1 MKMMK
6 RARNWLAMALVIAGT
21 CMMLFS
27 AFFLLRYRSNTRDM
41 DDNSRELLRELERII
56 PRDPVMTQDPVYKDS
71 DNMPA
76 IEIKGI
82 SCIGILKIP
91 KLGIELPVANNGS
104 DIGFTPIHIS
114 GTPNSTD
121 FVIEALGYSSQFGQ
135 LSKLELKDNLIFV
148 DLYGVQYSYEITGI
162 VSGTQEQLQAMDDA
176 MLEETDSTESGLAA
190 AVEEKEEMP
199 AEEEE
204 DTIQNLPGVETVTGN
219 EEQNDANDENEVR
232 VEKQKPELI
241 LKYRKSLMTYV
252 RVAGLLRT
260 EDKEDQEAAG

>member
-1 MKMMK
+1 MMK

-21 CMMLFS
+21 CMMFFS
-27 AFFLLRYRSNTRDM
+27 VLFLLRYHSNTRDM
-41 DDNSRELLRELERII
+41 DDNATELLRELERAI
-56 PRDPVMTQDPVYKDS
+56 PKDPVMTQDPVYKDT

-76 IEIKGI
+76 IELKGI
-82 SCIGILKIP
+82 SCIGILKVP
-91 KLGIELPVANNGS
+91 KIGLELPVANNGS

-148 DLYGVQYSYEITGI
+148 DLYGYQYSYEITGI
-162 VSGTQEQLQAMDDA
+162 VSGTEEQLQAMDDA

-190 AVEEKEEMP
+190 AVEEKEEQP
-199 AEEEE
+199 TEEKE

-219 EEQNDANDENEVR
+219 NDKKESANENEVK
-232 VEKQKPELI
+232 VKPKTPELI

-252 RVAGLLRT
+252 RVAGRLRT
-260 EDKEDQEAAG
+260 EEKENQEAAG

>member
-71 DNMPA
+71 DSMPA

-135 LSKLELKDNLIFV
+135 LSKLELNDNLIFI

-199 AEEEE
+199 AEEE

-219 EEQNDANDENEVR
+219 EEQNDANGENEVK
-232 VEKQKPELI
+232 VEKQNPELI

-260 EDKEDQEAAG
+260 ENKEDQEAAG